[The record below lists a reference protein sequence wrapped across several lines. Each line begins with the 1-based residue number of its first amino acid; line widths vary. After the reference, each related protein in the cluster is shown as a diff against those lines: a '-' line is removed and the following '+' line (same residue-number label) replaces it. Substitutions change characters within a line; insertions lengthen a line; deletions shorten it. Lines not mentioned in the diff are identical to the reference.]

1 MNMNR
6 RQALAAIGAVS
17 ASTLIPSTRAAAAN
31 PRVLVIGGGFAGS
44 TAAKYLRKWSGGNI
58 DVRLIDPQA
67 THTSCVMSNLV
78 LNRQL
83 KLSDLRFS
91 HDLLAQNYGVEV
103 VKDRVVEIDPVGHRV
118 RLNQGGWENYDK
130 LIIATGIA
138 FKKPQGTDF
147 RLTPHAWIAGGQ
159 TNKLAKM
166 VETLGAGSTF
176 VMTVPKAPYRC
187 PPGPYERACLV
198 ADHFK
203 RNGFDG
209 GESRVIVLDENP
221 WIQAEKHTF
230 EKAFSG
236 LYANIIEYIPNAEIV
251 AVRSELG
258 IVETSLG
265 DFAGDVINPIP
276 RHRAHGFVRKSGL
289 TDNTGWAMVDP
300 VTYESTA
307 PDGQDVYVI
316 GDAQNTKQP
325 KSGHMANSQAK
336 ICADAILRDFT
347 GGSNYTDERLANITT
362 NSACY
367 SPITY
372 DEASW
377 LTANFAYDRES
388 GGMTL
393 TNIGEAENWSRENFK
408 RMFGW
413 ANNLFSDSFM

>member
-6 RQALAAIGAVS
+6 RQVLAAIGAVS
-17 ASTLIPSTRAAAAN
+17 ASTLIPSTTSAAVK

-44 TAAKYLRKWSGGNI
+44 TAAKYIRKWSSANI
-58 DVRLIDPQA
+58 DVKLIDPK
-67 THTSCVMSNLV
+67 TSHTSCVMSNLV

-83 KLSDLRFS
+83 KLSDLKFS
-91 HDLLAQNYGVEV
+91 HGPLNLNYGVEV

-118 RLNQGGWENYDK
+118 RLRSGGWEQYDK

-138 FKKPQGTDF
+138 FKKPKGVNF
-147 RLTPHAWIAGGQ
+147 NLTPHAWIAGGQ
-159 TNKLAKM
+159 TNKLATM
-166 VETLGAGSTF
+166 VESLGAGSTF
-176 VMTVPKAPYRC
+176 VMTIPKAPYRC

-203 RNGFDG
+203 RNGFDS

-221 WIQAEKHTF
+221 WIQAERHTF

-236 LYANIIEYIPNAEIV
+236 IYSNIIEYIPNAEIA

-258 IVETSLG
+258 VVETSLG
-265 DFAGDVINPIP
+265 DFAGDVVNPIP

-289 TDNTGWAMVDP
+289 TDSSGWAMVDP

-307 PDGQDVYVI
+307 PDGQDVYII

-347 GGSNYTDERLANITT
+347 GGSNYTEERLANITT

-377 LTANFAYDRES
+377 LTANFAYDQEA
-388 GGMTL
+388 GGMAL
-393 TNIGEAENWSRENFK
+393 THIGEAENWNRENF
-408 RMFGW
+408 RQMFGW
-413 ANNLFSDSFM
+413 ANNLFSDSFL